1 MGSKKLSS
9 MNMSNQNFVEHKF
22 KLNETIN
29 GAIKLHN
36 GHQLHPAELE
46 VLQQL
51 YNELNNNTVP
61 KPGQVVKIPL
71 WSIGTNLYHIS
82 NT

>member
-1 MGSKKLSS
+1 MST
-9 MNMSNQNFVEHKF
+9 SNQNFVEHKF

-46 VLQQL
+46 ALQQL
-51 YNELNNNTVP
+51 FNELNNFIVP

-71 WSIGTNLYHIS
+71 WTLGTNLYQIS